1 MSLIKWRDEFSLGIP
16 SLDHE
21 HRELIELINSLH
33 EDLYHSHSKTSVM
46 EFLGEIFA
54 KVSAHF
60 AHEETLMRDNDYPEY
75 DEHKQ
80 DHERLLEEIRDLMD
94 DFEDGVYVDIEGFTN
109 KLEPWFS
116 EHFKTRDAKLHDCFP

>member
-1 MSLIKWRDEFSLGIP
+1 MT
-16 SLDHE
+16 LDP
-21 HRELIELINSLH
+21 RQNAVFALLH
-33 EDLYHSHSKTSVM
+33 EDLYHPNSKASAM

-60 AHEETLMRDNDYPEY
+60 AHEEKLMRDNDYPEY
-75 DEHKQ
+75 DEHKR

-94 DFEDGVYVDIEGFTN
+94 DYEDGVYVDVEGFTK